1 MHIDGDRRDHNLA
14 EVRILPEDNVRHPSF
29 HPGWRNRF
37 HLAIL
42 AIVLALPGVAFC
54 QFSSSIEGTVTEQSG
69 AVVPAATIELR
80 SLDTGVVRT
89 ATSGTDGI
97 YHFVSLGAG
106 RYEAKATAKGFAAAA
121 VTIELVTGQTLNLPI
136 LLHVGTVSQAIVV
149 TDHPPTLDTAETRT
163 EATIGEEAIETAPLA
178 SRSVFPLMADAPGAV
193 GLGTDLDSKLGTST
207 ANFGEQMTF
216 DLSANGRGPN
226 GNMFVLDGLDVTSVV
241 CDGCVNME
249 PNPDSIQ
256 EISVQSNTFSVEYGR
271 ASGLEVAMT
280 TKAGTDEYHGDV
292 DEIYNYQGL
301 WAGTEFVHKYA
312 PFHTNN
318 GSAAMGGPILRKNN
332 LFFFASAEIL
342 RSLSATG
349 NTSITYEDPAFVS
362 WAKTNFP
369 ATVGTQLLTKYPAS
383 LATTTS
389 VAKTA
394 ANVFPTTCGTPATAN
409 LPCTTPMIDNGI
421 FNASDYTNGEE
432 YNVRIDKYFSKDRLY
447 GSYYRMNN
455 SFGGPSARPANAT
468 TNPISSQ
475 AVQADETHPFSSR
488 LLNEAEFG
496 FDRPFG
502 NTQATGDLAIPG
514 ITITGISTG
523 YTFTGVEEDYAQ
535 PNYHWRDVL
544 TLVRGA
550 HTLMFGYDGT
560 RGDEYDWR
568 SATYGHPN
576 FTFTNLLN
584 VVEDNPYSETQLSY
598 SPTTG
603 QPSPG
608 IYFRTTYLG
617 SGFAQDSWKAT
628 SRLSLTYGLRWD
640 EFGNPFH
647 HSMPAL
653 PGNFYLGAGA
663 TWNEKVANG
672 SVIQTS
678 HLLAHAPSAFSP
690 RIGFA
695 YDLTGNSKW
704 VVRGGAGVYH
714 DWLTLGASSDGVSTN
729 PPAFLVPTFLTGT
742 TTPPIFVLGTSN
754 TYPFGFPYPTLTT
767 VGLNA
772 QGGVVGDQLSITGT
786 DPNVRASEIY
796 IYTATLERALGHA
809 FSASVGYDGSRG
821 TGLVTDSDQNAEQS
835 FGTDINRFAGD
846 LIENNDV
853 LHRLNPSFGS
863 IKYSFNQS
871 TSRYNA
877 LILSLRG
884 DVANKGFISANYT
897 RSTSWDDA
905 NQYPTPLILPSQD
918 WGPSPENATNHFSL
932 LETYFIPSVSG
943 DNQFARRVTGG
954 WDISGN
960 TILQS
965 GYPFSVYTSA
975 QFEPIFN
982 ATHTAVIGEQ
992 PGGGDYNGDGDNYSY
1007 PNVTSYS
1014 QPHNRQAYLK
1024 GLFPS
1029 SQFTTPTLGTEGN
1042 EASDR
1047 FTGPGFAQTDIVMR
1061 KNNNFLNHDRMNLQ
1075 LRFEFYNIFNRPNLW
1090 DGAVSATNGV
1100 VGDLSNASF
1109 GKATAQHSPRYIQ
1122 FGGRLTF

>member
-1 MHIDGDRRDHNLA
+1 M
-14 EVRILPEDNVRHPSF
+14 
-29 HPGWRNRF
+29 
-37 HLAIL
+37 
-42 AIVLALPGVAFC
+42 
-54 QFSSSIEGTVTEQSG
+54 
-69 AVVPAATIELR
+69 
-80 SLDTGVVRT
+80 RT
-89 ATSGTDGI
+89 ATAGAGGI
-97 YHFVSLGAG
+97 YQFVSLGAG
-106 RYEAKATAKGFAAAA
+106 RYEAKASANGFATAA
-121 VTIELVTGQTLNLPI
+121 VTIQLVTGQTLNLPI
-136 LLHVGTVSQAIVV
+136 SLKVATATQAVVV
-149 TDHPPTLDTAETRT
+149 TDQPQSLDTAETRT
-163 EATIGEEAIETAPLA
+163 QDTLGDMAINTLPLA
-178 SRSVFPLMADAPGAV
+178 NRSVYPVMADAPGAV

-226 GNMFVLDGLDVTSVV
+226 GNMYVLDGLDVTSVV
-241 CDGCVNME
+241 CNGCVNIE

-256 EISVQSNTFSVEYGR
+256 EASVQSNTFSVEYGR
-271 ASGLEVAMT
+271 ASGFQVTMT
-280 TKAGTDEYHGDV
+280 TKAGTDKYHGDV
-292 DEIYNYQGL
+292 DEVYNYQGL
-301 WAGTEFVHKYA
+301 WAGTEFVHSYA

-318 GSAAMGGPILRKNN
+318 GSAAMGGPILKKHD
-332 LFFFASAEIL
+332 LFFFASGEIL
-342 RSLSATG
+342 RSLTATG
-349 NTSITYEDPAFVS
+349 NTSITYEDPAFVT

-369 ATVGTQLLTKYPAS
+369 NTVGTGVLSKYSPS

-394 ANVFPTTCGTPATAN
+394 ASLFPTTCGTAATAN
-409 LPCTTPMIDNGI
+409 LPCSTPMIDNGY
-421 FNASDYTNGEE
+421 FNAADYINGEE
-432 YNVRIDKYFSKDRLY
+432 YNVRIDKYFSKDRIY

-455 SFGGPSARPANAT
+455 TYGGPSARPVNAT

-475 AVQADETHPFSSR
+475 AVQGDETHIFSSR
-488 LLNEAEFG
+488 LVNEAEFG

-502 NTQATGDLAIPG
+502 NTTATGELSVPG
-514 ITITGISTG
+514 ITVTGISTG
-523 YTFTGVEEDYAQ
+523 FTFTGVQLDYAQ

-544 TLVRGA
+544 SLVRGA
-550 HTLMFGYDGT
+550 HALKLGYDGT

-568 SATYGHPN
+568 ASTYSHPN

-584 VVEDNPYSETQLSY
+584 VVEDNPFSETELSY

-608 IYFRTTYLG
+608 IYFRTTYLE
-617 SGFAQDSWKAT
+617 SGFAQDTWKVNSKLT
-628 SRLSLTYGLRWD
+628 LTYGLRWD
-640 EFGNPFH
+640 EFGNPYH

-653 PGNFYLGAGA
+653 PGNFYLGAGS
-663 TWNEKVANG
+663 TWNQKVANG
-672 SVIQTS
+672 SVIQTP
-678 HLLAHAPSAFSP
+678 HLLTHAPKAFSP
-690 RIGFA
+690 RLGIA
-695 YDLTGNSKW
+695 YDPTGSGVW
-704 VVRGGAGVYH
+704 VVRGGGGVYH

-742 TTPPIFVLGTSN
+742 TTPPIFALGTSN

-786 DPNVRASEIY
+786 DPNVNASEVY

-809 FSASVGYDGSRG
+809 FTVSVGYDGSRG
-821 TGLVTDSDQNAEQS
+821 TGLVTDSDQNAEQA
-835 FGTDINRFAGD
+835 FGTDINRFPGD
-846 LIENNDV
+846 LIVNDDV

-877 LILSLRG
+877 LNLSFKG
-884 DVANKGFISANYT
+884 HVANKGFISVNYT
-897 RSTSWDDA
+897 RSSAWDDA
-905 NQYPTPLILPSQD
+905 NQYPTPLIIPSQY
-918 WGPSPENATNHFSL
+918 WGPSAENAPNHFSMIG
-932 LETYFIPSVSG
+932 TYFIPALG
-943 DNQFARRVTGG
+943 KKNELANRLTGG

-982 ATHTAVIGEQ
+982 STGTAVIGEQ

-1007 PNVTSYS
+1007 PNVASYS
-1014 QPHNRQAYLK
+1014 QPHNRKAYLT

-1029 SQFTTPTLGTEGN
+1029 SQFSAPALGTEGN
-1042 EASDR
+1042 ELTDR
-1047 FTGPGFAQTDIVMR
+1047 FTGPGFSQTDIVMR
-1061 KNNNFLNHDRMNLQ
+1061 KNNDILSDGRMALQ

-1090 DGAVSATNGV
+1090 DGATSATNGV
-1100 VGDLSNASF
+1100 VGDLSSSSF
-1109 GKATAQHSPRYIQ
+1109 GKATSQHSPRFIQ